1 MELLIGLFALFWF
14 CFFCLVVFNAMRWGT
29 ALSDR
34 LLVVTGQTLKWALQ
48 HCVKGLVLL
57 IRYAFSR
64 VKKPEHMAIRPIIAT
79 PLELEHMRRQQL
91 IQSNSRVPVEIE
103 YTPPKRK

>member
-14 CFFCLVVFNAMRWGT
+14 CFGSLVVFNAMRWGT

-48 HCVKGLVLL
+48 HCVKGLS
-57 IRYAFSR
+57 F
-64 VKKPEHMAIRPIIAT
+64 
-79 PLELEHMRRQQL
+79 
-91 IQSNSRVPVEIE
+91 
-103 YTPPKRK
+103 